1 MKRALCLV
9 SSLVIGAVTV
19 SCGGRTQ
26 GATASDVRPAAATR
40 SSNNV
45 ITRKEI
51 EGTSGSNAYEIIQ
64 RLRPTFLSKR
74 GAMRSAPTNG
84 TNAVEA
90 VDLVVYLNNNR
101 LGGSDQLK
109 NISPSDIG
117 EIRYY
122 SASDA
127 TTKWGLGHTAGAVQV
142 ISR

>member
-1 MKRALCLV
+1 MKRAICLV
-9 SSLVIGAVTV
+9 GSGVLGAAAV
-19 SCGGRTQ
+19 SCGGSSQ
-26 GATASDVRPAAATR
+26 GKPTTDVRPAAATR
-40 SSNNV
+40 GSNNV
-45 ITRKEI
+45 ISRQEI

-74 GAMRSAPTNG
+74 GAVRSAPTNG
-84 TNAVEA
+84 ANAVEA

-117 EIRYY
+117 VIRYY

-127 TTKWGLGHTAGAVQV
+127 TTKWGLGHTAGAIQV

>member
-9 SSLVIGAVTV
+9 GSFVVGAVAA
-19 SCGGRTQ
+19 SCGGHSQ
-26 GATASDVRPAAATR
+26 GATATDVRPAAATR
-40 SSNNV
+40 GGNNV
-45 ITRKEI
+45 ITRQEI

-64 RLRPTFLSKR
+64 RLRPIFLSKR
-74 GAMRSAPTNG
+74 GAVRSAPTNG

-109 NISPSDIG
+109 SISQSDIG

-127 TTKWGLGHTAGAVQV
+127 TTKWGLGHTAGAIQV